1 MSNDNIKTLNKIT
14 KQLIDT
20 RYGYS
25 KGAEMVE
32 DKSWIQQ
39 EFSRRAASREAM
51 VLQFQTKVREM
62 GEEAETDG
70 TVGGIIAEGFTKF
83 STMFRD
89 DHKAALS
96 LIDDAEEKLAGEIED
111 SLEDKMLSP
120 EVRGLLSQAHQSAV
134 KGERFAD
141 RLEDA
146 A

>member
-25 KGAEMVE
+25 KSADMVE
-32 DKSWIQQ
+32 DKSWLQQ
-39 EFSRRAASREAM
+39 EFNRRAASREAM

-70 TVGGIIAEGFTKF
+70 TATGKIAEGFTKF
-83 STMFRD
+83 STLFRED
-89 DHKAALS
+89 SKAALS
-96 LIDDAEEKLAGEIED
+96 LIDDAEEKLADNIKDALEEK
-111 SLEDKMLSP
+111 SLQPDVRSMLM
-120 EVRGLLSQAHQSAV
+120 QAHAAAAR
-134 KGERFAD
+134 GERFAD